1 MKILLL
7 FIYSED
13 DEHYNKMRKT
23 QQTYCNSDV
32 DVRSYFVT
40 YRKTQSSS
48 VEIEDDM
55 IYVKGEET
63 YLGITRKTVEAIE
76 YLLNKWPDTDYVVR
90 TNISTVI
97 NIREL
102 KFFCETL
109 PRTHVYTGGLIN
121 HLQWLDEPGGIA
133 DKSLWG
139 TEYVSGTSIILSRDL
154 ADKMVREKSNI
165 RHDIVDDVSI
175 GVFMKDKT
183 SLTNPTAKFAFV
195 SAEFDPDLIDS
206 KTVFYRIR
214 TDNRKRD
221 AENMQNICDK
231 LYLRKRN
238 DVKREG
244 FVDLTRG
251 TRQMIWSGV
260 AYTLIAFAVSYISTY
275 TILGNKRKK

>member
-13 DEHYNKMRKT
+13 ENYNKMRKI
-23 QQTYCNSDV
+23 QQTYCNSDI

-40 YRKTQSSS
+40 YRKTQSTN
-48 VEIEDDM
+48 VEIEDNM

-76 YLLNKWPDTDYVVR
+76 YLLNKWSDTDYVVR

-102 KFFCETL
+102 KSFCESL
-109 PRTHVYTGGLIN
+109 PRMHVYTGGLIN
-121 HLQWLDEPGGIA
+121 HLQWLDNPSGIV

-165 RHDIVDDVSI
+165 RHDIIDDVSI
-175 GVFMKDKT
+175 GLFMKDHT
-183 SLTNPTAKFAFV
+183 SLSNLIAKFAFV
-195 SAEFDPDLIDS
+195 PDYFDTDLIDS

-221 AENMQNICDK
+221 VENMQKICDK
-231 LYLRKRN
+231 LYFQER
-238 DVKREG
+238 DSVKREG
-244 FVDLTRG
+244 FIDSATGNR
-251 TRQMIWSGV
+251 RMIWSG
-260 AYTLIAFAVSYISTY
+260 IAFTPS
-275 TILGNKRKK
+275 